1 MSKIELSILTI
12 LGLILVWMGYPLW
25 LGICVA
31 APAEVRKMDVKT
43 YIEKEIDTCNFALEK
58 EYQTCADV
66 IRVAELES
74 RMQAFT
80 EVLYF
85 LENKNAPEATTSKG
99 KITL

>member
-1 MSKIELSILTI
+1 
-12 LGLILVWMGYPLW
+12 
-25 LGICVA
+25 
-31 APAEVRKMDVKT
+31 MDVKT
-43 YIEKEIDTCNFALEK
+43 YIEKEIDACNFALEK

-85 LENKNAPEATTSKG
+85 LENKNAPEAATSKG
-99 KITL
+99 KATKN